1 MSLSNASETAL
12 LTLLFN
18 NTAWADIGNA
28 GGLQPSGVA
37 GSFYVALHTADPGEA
52 GVQNTSEAS
61 FTGYAR
67 VAVAR
72 SAGGF
77 TVSGNQVSNTA
88 TVQFGEC
95 TAGSAVVTYFSVGVA
110 SSGATAILYRG
121 ALSASRSI
129 SAGITA
135 LFNAGALTG
144 TAD

>member
-12 LTLLFN
+12 LALLFN
-18 NTAWADIGNA
+18 NTAWANIGNA

-37 GSFYVALHTADPGEA
+37 GVFYIALHTADPGEA
-52 GVQNTSEAS
+52 GAQNTSEAA

-67 VAVAR
+67 VSVVR

-88 TVQFGEC
+88 TIQFAEC
-95 TAGSAVVTYFSVGVA
+95 TAGSSVVTHFTVGTDV
-110 SSGATAILYRG
+110 SGAGNVLYRG
-121 ALSASRSI
+121 ALSAARSI
-129 SAGITA
+129 SAGITP

-144 TAD
+144 TVD

>member
-12 LTLLFN
+12 LQLLFN

-37 GSFYVALHTADPGEA
+37 GSFFVALHTSDPAEA
-52 GVQNTSEAS
+52 GVQNTNEAAY
-61 FTGYAR
+61 TGYAR

-88 TVQFGEC
+88 TIQFGEC
-95 TAGSAVVTYFSVGVA
+95 TAGSSTVTHFSVGVA

-121 ALSASRSI
+121 ALSASRAI
-129 SAGITA
+129 SAGITP

-144 TAD
+144 TVD